1 MLLTMKANEVLN
13 LLRISRKTLH
23 VYASTGKI
31 RFTVMPNGYYDYND
45 EDVYKLLNRD
55 VKRKT
60 VIYARV
66 SAIKQKNDLN
76 NQIEQ
81 LKQWCFMNGYTINA
95 IYSDIASGI
104 SFDKR
109 KGFFEML
116 DEIINYRVEKV
127 IITYKDRLSRIS
139 FDLFR
144 HLFARF
150 GTEIVVVSEVGNKKL
165 DSEEIFEDIIS
176 MLHCYSMKMYSKR
189 KKNSIEVG
197 YEDNSN

>member
-1 MLLTMKANEVLN
+1 MKANEALN

-31 RFTVMPNGYYDYND
+31 RFTVMPNGFYDYND
-45 EDVYKLLNRD
+45 EDIYKLLNKD

-109 KGFFEML
+109 KGFFDML
-116 DEIINYRVEKV
+116 DEIINYKVEKV
-127 IITYKDRLSRIS
+127 IITYRDRLSRS
-139 FDLFR
+139 GFDLFKN
-144 HLFARF
+144 LFEKF
-150 GTEIVVVSEVGNKKL
+150 GAEIVVVSDIGSTKL
-165 DSEEIFEDIIS
+165 DSEEIFDDIIS
-176 MLHCYSMKMYSKR
+176 MLHCYSMKTHSRR
-189 KKNSIEVG
+189 KNDSIEVG
-197 YEDNSN
+197 YEDNQD

>member
-1 MLLTMKANEVLN
+1 MKANEVLN

-31 RFTVMPNGYYDYND
+31 RFTVMPNGFYDYND

-66 SAIKQKNDLN
+66 STIKQKNDLN

-104 SFDKR
+104 SF
-109 KGFFEML
+109 
-116 DEIINYRVEKV
+116 EK
-127 IITYKDRLSRIS
+127 
-139 FDLFR
+139 
-144 HLFARF
+144 
-150 GTEIVVVSEVGNKKL
+150 
-165 DSEEIFEDIIS
+165 
-176 MLHCYSMKMYSKR
+176 
-189 KKNSIEVG
+189 
-197 YEDNSN
+197 

>member
-1 MLLTMKANEVLN
+1 MKANEVLN

-31 RFTVMPNGYYDYND
+31 RFTVMPNGFYDYND
-45 EDVYKLLNRD
+45 ENVYKLLNRD

-66 SAIKQKNDLN
+66 STVKQRNDLE
-76 NQIEQ
+76 NQIQQ

-109 KGFFEML
+109 KGLFEMI
-116 DEIINYRVEKV
+116 DEIIDYKVEKV
-127 IITYKDRLSRIS
+127 IITYKDRLSRS
-139 FDLFR
+139 GFDLFK
-144 HLFARF
+144 HLFEKF
-150 GTEIVVVSEVGNKKL
+150 GTEIVVISEAGNQKL
-165 DSEEIFEDIIS
+165 DSEEIFNDITS
-176 MLHCYSMKMYSKR
+176 MIHSYSMKLYSKIN
-189 KKNSIEVG
+189 KNSIEVG
-197 YEDNSN
+197 YEGN

>member
-1 MLLTMKANEVLN
+1 MKANEVLN

-45 EDVYKLLNRD
+45 EDVYKLLNKD

-66 SAIKQKNDLN
+66 STIKQKNDLN

-150 GTEIVVVSEVGNKKL
+150 GTEIVVVSEVGNQKL

>member
-1 MLLTMKANEVLN
+1 MKANEVLN

-109 KGFFEML
+109 KGFFDML

-127 IITYKDRLSRIS
+127 IITYRDRLSRIG
-139 FDLFR
+139 FDLFK
-144 HLFARF
+144 HLFEKF
-150 GTEIVVVSEVGNKKL
+150 GTEIVVISEIGSTKL

-189 KKNSIEVG
+189 KKSSIEVG
-197 YEDNSN
+197 YEDNQD

>member
-1 MLLTMKANEVLN
+1 MKANEVLN
-13 LLRISRKTLH
+13 LLRITRKTLH

-31 RFTVMPNGYYDYND
+31 RYTVMPNGHYDYNN

-66 SAIKQKNDLN
+66 STNKQKNDLE
-76 NQIEQ
+76 NQIDQ

-104 SFDKR
+104 SFEKR

-116 DEIINYRVEKV
+116 DEILDYKVEKV
-127 IITYKDRLSRIS
+127 IIAYKDRLSRIG
-139 FDLFR
+139 FELFKY
-144 HLFARF
+144 LFQRF
-150 GTEIVVVSEVGNKKL
+150 GSEIVVVSEVGNPKL
-165 DSEEIFEDIIS
+165 DSEEIFEEIAS

-189 KKNSIEVG
+189 RSNSIEIG
-197 YEDNSN
+197 YEGNKD

>member
-1 MLLTMKANEVLN
+1 MKANEVLN
-13 LLRISRKTLH
+13 LLRITRKTLH

-31 RFTVMPNGYYDYND
+31 RYTVMPNGHYDYNN

-66 SAIKQKNDLN
+66 STNKQKNDLE
-76 NQIEQ
+76 NQIDQ

-104 SFDKR
+104 SFEKR

-116 DEIINYRVEKV
+116 DEILDYRVEKV
-127 IITYKDRLSRIS
+127 IIAYKDRLSRIG
-139 FDLFR
+139 FELFKY
-144 HLFARF
+144 LFQRF
-150 GTEIVVVSEVGNKKL
+150 GSEIVVVSEVGNPKL
-165 DSEEIFEDIIS
+165 DSEEIFEEIAS

-189 KKNSIEVG
+189 RSNSIEIG
-197 YEDNSN
+197 YEGNKD

>member
-1 MLLTMKANEVLN
+1 MITVMKANEVLS

-31 RFTVMPNGYYDYND
+31 RFTVMPNGYYDYSN
-45 EDVYKLLNRD
+45 EDVYKLLNKD

-66 SAIKQKNDLN
+66 STAKQKEDLE
-76 NQIEQ
+76 NQIQQ

-109 KGFFEML
+109 KGLFEML
-116 DEIINYRVEKV
+116 DEIIDYKVERA
-127 IITYKDRLSRIS
+127 IITYRDRLSRAG
-139 FDLFR
+139 FDLFK

-150 GTEIVVVSEVGNKKL
+150 GTEIVVISEVGNQKM
-165 DSEEIFEDIIS
+165 DSEEIFNDIIS
-176 MLHCYSMKMYSKR
+176 MLHSYSMKLYSKR
-189 KKNSIEVG
+189 RKNSIEVG
-197 YEDNSN
+197 YEGN

>member
-1 MLLTMKANEVLN
+1 MKANEVLN
-13 LLRISRKTLH
+13 LLRISRKTFH

-31 RFTVMPNGYYDYND
+31 RFTVMPNGFYDYND

-66 SAIKQKNDLN
+66 STVKQRNDLE
-76 NQIEQ
+76 NQIQQ

-109 KGFFEML
+109 KGLSGMI
-116 DEIINYRVEKV
+116 DEIIDYKVEKV
-127 IITYKDRLSRIS
+127 IITYKDRLSRS
-139 FDLFR
+139 GFDLFK
-144 HLFARF
+144 HLFEKF
-150 GTEIVVVSEVGNKKL
+150 GTEIVVISEAGNQKL
-165 DSEEIFEDIIS
+165 DSEGIFNDITS
-176 MLHCYSMKMYSKR
+176 MIHSYSMKLYSKIN
-189 KKNSIEVG
+189 KNSIEVG
-197 YEDNSN
+197 YEGN

>member
-1 MLLTMKANEVLN
+1 MKANEVLN

-66 SAIKQKNDLN
+66 STIKQKNDLN

-109 KGFFEML
+109 KGLFEMI
-116 DEIINYRVEKV
+116 DEIIDYKVEKV
-127 IITYKDRLSRIS
+127 IITYKDRLSRS
-139 FDLFR
+139 GFDLFK
-144 HLFARF
+144 HLFEKF
-150 GTEIVVVSEVGNKKL
+150 GTEIVVISEAGNQKL
-165 DSEEIFEDIIS
+165 DSEEIFNDIIS
-176 MLHCYSMKMYSKR
+176 MLHSYSMKLYSKR
-189 KKNSIEVG
+189 NKNSIEVG
-197 YEDNSN
+197 YEGN

>member
-1 MLLTMKANEVLN
+1 MKANEVLN

-31 RFTVMPNGYYDYND
+31 RFIAMPNGYYDYND
-45 EDVYKLLNRD
+45 EDVYKLLNKD

-66 SAIKQKNDLN
+66 STIKPKNDLN

-95 IYSDIASGI
+95 IYSDMASGI
-104 SFDKR
+104 SFEKR
-109 KGFFEML
+109 KGFYDML

-127 IITYKDRLSRIS
+127 VITYRDRLSRS
-139 FDLFR
+139 GFDLFKN
-144 HLFARF
+144 LFAKF
-150 GTEIVVVSEVGNKKL
+150 GTEIVVVSDIGSTKL

-189 KKNSIEVG
+189 RKNSIEVG
-197 YEDNSN
+197 YEGNQD

>member
-1 MLLTMKANEVLN
+1 MKANEVLN

-45 EDVYKLLNRD
+45 EDVYKLLNKD

-66 SAIKQKNDLN
+66 STIKQKNDLN

-116 DEIINYRVEKV
+116 DEIINYKVEKIV
-127 IITYKDRLSRIS
+127 ITYRDRLSRIG
-139 FDLFR
+139 FDLFKN
-144 HLFARF
+144 LFEKF
-150 GTEIVVVSEVGNKKL
+150 GTEIVVISDIGSTKL

-176 MLHCYSMKMYSKR
+176 LLHCYSMKMYSKR
-189 KKNSIEVG
+189 NNNSMEIG
-197 YEDNSN
+197 YEGNQD

>member
-1 MLLTMKANEVLN
+1 MKANEALN

-23 VYASTGKI
+23 VYALTGKI
-31 RFTVMPNGYYDYND
+31 RFTVMPNGFYDYND
-45 EDVYKLLNRD
+45 EDVYKLLNKD

-66 SAIKQKNDLN
+66 STIKQKNDLN

-81 LKQWCFMNGYTINA
+81 LNQWCFMNGYTINA

-109 KGFFEML
+109 KGFFDML
-116 DEIINYRVEKV
+116 DEIINYKVERV
-127 IITYKDRLSRIS
+127 IITYRDRLSRS
-139 FDLFR
+139 GFDLFKN
-144 HLFARF
+144 LFARF
-150 GTEIVVVSEVGNKKL
+150 GAEIVVVSDIGSTKL

-176 MLHCYSMKMYSKR
+176 LLHFYSMKMYSKR
-189 KKNSIEVG
+189 NNNSMEIG
-197 YEDNSN
+197 YEGNQD

>member
-1 MLLTMKANEVLN
+1 MKANEVLN

-66 SAIKQKNDLN
+66 STTKQKEDLED
-76 NQIEQ
+76 QIQQ
-81 LKQWCFMNGYTINA
+81 LKQWCFMNGYTINGV
-95 IYSDIASGI
+95 YSDIASGI

-109 KGFFEML
+109 KGLSGMI
-116 DEIINYRVEKV
+116 DEIIDYKVEKV
-127 IITYKDRLSRIS
+127 IITYKDRLSRS
-139 FDLFR
+139 GFDLFK

-150 GTEIVVVSEVGNKKL
+150 GTEIVVISEAGNQKL
-165 DSEEIFEDIIS
+165 DSEEIFNDIIS
-176 MLHCYSMKMYSKR
+176 MLHSYSMKLYSKR
-189 KKNSIEVG
+189 NKNSIEVG
-197 YEDNSN
+197 YEGN

>member
-1 MLLTMKANEVLN
+1 MKANEVLN

-31 RFTVMPNGYYDYND
+31 RFTVMPNGYYDYSN

-60 VIYARV
+60 FIYARV
-66 SAIKQKNDLN
+66 STIKQKNDLN

-104 SFDKR
+104 SFEKR

-116 DEIINYRVEKV
+116 DEIINYKVEKV
-127 IITYKDRLSRIS
+127 IITYRDRLSRVG
-139 FDLFR
+139 FDLFK
-144 HLFARF
+144 HLFEKF
-150 GTEIVVVSEVGNKKL
+150 GTEIVVISDIGSTKL

-189 KKNSIEVG
+189 KKSSIEVG
-197 YEDNSN
+197 YEGNQD

>member
-1 MLLTMKANEVLN
+1 MLLTMRAKEVLN

-23 VYASTGKI
+23 VYATTGKI
-31 RFTVMPNGYYDYND
+31 RYTVMPNGYYDYND

-66 SAIKQKNDLN
+66 STNIQKNDLN
-76 NQIEQ
+76 NQIDQ

-104 SFDKR
+104 SFENR

-116 DEIINYRVEKV
+116 DEILNYRVEKV
-127 IITYKDRLSRIS
+127 IITYKDRLSRVG
-139 FDLFR
+139 FELFKY
-144 HLFARF
+144 LFERF
-150 GTEIVVVSEVGNKKL
+150 GTEIVVISEVGDAKL
-165 DSEEIFEDIIS
+165 DSEEVFEEIIS

-189 KKNSIEVG
+189 RNHSIEIG
-197 YEDNSN
+197 YES

>member
-1 MLLTMKANEVLN
+1 MKANEVLN

-31 RFTVMPNGYYDYND
+31 RFTVMPNGFYDYND
-45 EDVYKLLNRD
+45 EDIYKLLNKD

-66 SAIKQKNDLN
+66 STIKQKNDLN
-76 NQIEQ
+76 NQLEQ

-116 DEIINYRVEKV
+116 DEIINYKVEKV
-127 IITYKDRLSRIS
+127 VIAYRDRLSRIG
-139 FDLFR
+139 FDLFKN
-144 HLFARF
+144 LFEKF
-150 GTEIVVVSEVGNKKL
+150 GTEIVVISDIGSTKL

-189 KKNSIEVG
+189 KNNSMEIG
-197 YEDNSN
+197 YEDNQN

>member
-1 MLLTMKANEVLN
+1 MKANEVLN

-66 SAIKQKNDLN
+66 STIKQKNDLN
-76 NQIEQ
+76 NQLEQ

-104 SFDKR
+104 SFEKR
-109 KGFFEML
+109 KGFFDML

-127 IITYKDRLSRIS
+127 IITYRDRLSRAA
-139 FDLFR
+139 FDLFK
-144 HLFARF
+144 HLFEKF
-150 GTEIVVVSEVGNKKL
+150 GTEIVVISDIGNTKL
-165 DSEEIFEDIIS
+165 DSYVFFPYHNYSFQERHS
-176 MLHCYSMKMYSKR
+176 TYMLQQGR
-189 KKNSIEVG
+189 
-197 YEDNSN
+197 

>member
-1 MLLTMKANEVLN
+1 MKANEALN

-23 VYASTGKI
+23 VYVSTGKI
-31 RFTVMPNGYYDYND
+31 RFTVMPNGFYDYND
-45 EDVYKLLNRD
+45 EDVYKLLNKD
-55 VKRKT
+55 VKRKI

-66 SAIKQKNDLN
+66 SAIKQKYDLN

-109 KGFFEML
+109 KGFFDML
-116 DEIINYRVEKV
+116 DEIINYKVEKV
-127 IITYKDRLSRIS
+127 IITYRDRLSRS
-139 FDLFR
+139 GFDLFKN
-144 HLFARF
+144 LFEKF
-150 GTEIVVVSEVGNKKL
+150 GTEIVVVSDIGSTKL

-176 MLHCYSMKMYSKR
+176 LLHCYSMKTYSKR
-189 KKNSIEVG
+189 NNNSMEIG
-197 YEDNSN
+197 YEDNQN

>member
-1 MLLTMKANEVLN
+1 MKANEALN

-31 RFTVMPNGYYDYND
+31 RFTVMPNGFYDYND
-45 EDVYKLLNRD
+45 EDIYKLLNKD

-66 SAIKQKNDLN
+66 STIKQKNDLN
-76 NQIEQ
+76 NQLEQ

-116 DEIINYRVEKV
+116 DEIINYKVEKV
-127 IITYKDRLSRIS
+127 VIAYRDRLSRIG
-139 FDLFR
+139 FDLFKN
-144 HLFARF
+144 LFEKF
-150 GTEIVVVSEVGNKKL
+150 GTEIVVISDIGSTKL

-189 KKNSIEVG
+189 KNNSMEIG
-197 YEDNSN
+197 YEDNQN

>member
-1 MLLTMKANEVLN
+1 MKANEVLS

-31 RFTVMPNGYYDYND
+31 RFTVMPNGYYDYSN
-45 EDVYKLLNRD
+45 EDVYKLLNKD

-66 SAIKQKNDLN
+66 STVKQKEDLED
-76 NQIEQ
+76 QIQQ

-109 KGFFEML
+109 KGLFEML
-116 DEIINYRVEKV
+116 DEIIDYKVERA
-127 IITYKDRLSRIS
+127 IITCGKVELYEPQPVQD
-139 FDLFR
+139 DT
-144 HLFARF
+144 
-150 GTEIVVVSEVGNKKL
+150 GEKKHHFL
-165 DSEEIFEDIIS
+165 
-176 MLHCYSMKMYSKR
+176 
-189 KKNSIEVG
+189 
-197 YEDNSN
+197 

>member
-1 MLLTMKANEVLN
+1 MKANEVLN

-45 EDVYKLLNRD
+45 EDIYKLLNRD

-66 SAIKQKNDLN
+66 STVKQKNDLN

-109 KGFFEML
+109 KGFFDML
-116 DEIINYRVEKV
+116 DEIINYKVEKIV
-127 IITYKDRLSRIS
+127 ITYRGRLSRAG
-139 FDLFR
+139 FDLFK
-144 HLFARF
+144 HLFEKF
-150 GTEIVVVSEVGNKKL
+150 GTEIVVISDIGSTKL

-189 KKNSIEVG
+189 KKSSIEVG
-197 YEDNSN
+197 YEGNQD